1 MSEIYYERL
10 EEVDQTLDELVTL
23 KDELYSQLLRERDDT
38 IEKAHVE
45 FKNKVEF
52 LQARFDRSAE
62 KALAYLG
69 SSIPAEVKVLK
80 KKSK

>member
-23 KDELYSQLLRERDDT
+23 KDALYSQLLRERDDA

-45 FKNKVEF
+45 FKSKVEF
-52 LQARFDRSAE
+52 LQGRFDRSAE